1 MGDKK
6 KAKIQA
12 SEIIV
17 NSRELDNVLR
27 DLAEQIKAND
37 ARYAE
42 RATQM
47 AARTAQI
54 EERTAQLEER
64 HARSEEL
71 IQIALQTIA
80 AVSQDLR
87 ALAQRTDA
95 RLTTLEKATAAE

>member
-12 SEIIV
+12 SEVIV
-17 NSRELDNVLR
+17 NSRALDNVLR

-42 RATQM
+42 RA
-47 AARTAQI
+47 
-54 EERTAQLEER
+54 AQLDER

>member
-12 SEIIV
+12 SEVIV
-17 NSRELDNVLR
+17 NSRALDNVLR
-27 DLAEQIKAND
+27 DLAEQIKANE
-37 ARYAE
+37 ARDAE
-42 RATQM
+42 RAAQV
-47 AARTAQI
+47 AA
-54 EERTAQLEER
+54 RTAQLEER

>member
-12 SEIIV
+12 SEVIV
-17 NSRELDNVLR
+17 NSRALDNVLL

-42 RATQM
+42 RA
-47 AARTAQI
+47 AQF
-54 EERTAQLEER
+54 EER